1 VINCSLAFQ
10 QHAQTSISPSLPLPP
25 LSPPPS
31 LTLLTSPTLPP
42 SILSFSK
49 AIEIIINVLYIR
61 EKERKSTIYSF
72 DEFHVIMKGKDAK
85 LKFFFDELYFSSNPF
100 SKNKDS
106 WI

>member
-1 VINCSLAFQ
+1 MVNCSLAFQ
-10 QHAQTSISPSLPLPP
+10 QHAQVSTSSPLPLPP
-25 LSPPPS
+25 PPPS
-31 LTLLTSPTLPP
+31 PTPPTPPTLPP
-42 SILSFSK
+42 FILSFSK
-49 AIEIIINVLYIR
+49 AIEIITNVLYIH